1 MEFRIHK
8 LLAFLA
14 QIPLSMKTCCFF
26 TLTLLF
32 LLTWAESAF
41 GQSATNPD
49 SVFVFTLLEKANEN
63 YSNSQYEAAHLLC
76 EKAINYANEK
86 SYSLGLAYS
95 FLKKSEIY
103 IDQDSLDLAK
113 VEAENAAVLAQK
125 IHNPEVQAI
134 SDLLIAQT
142 LMYNNQTKDS
152 FRFFEKSINE
162 HFALNHSTYAAL
174 AFNDYGYALGTQGET
189 EKQIANLI
197 QALDIL
203 EEVSPDNS
211 AELAITLNNISIAF
225 YTMQQMEKAIEY
237 AKLSLVHR
245 EKTGDISRLSLGY
258 CNLSQFYRGIDPD
271 SVEKYLKLCEQY
283 AEQSGDEARMTQ
295 AYITTALLYSDKN
308 DRENALDYELKA
320 IELMERRQNDP
331 SMLSRRYISAGM
343 HAMALEKDS
352 VTIMDY
358 FNKSIDQNQV
368 VQSKFNFRDVY
379 NQLSVFYKSQN
390 DFQKAYDYYALHI
403 LYRDS
408 IIQENTVSNIAELE
422 TKYETEKKDNE
433 ILQLQ
438 STQQIRELQLEKQN
452 AILAG
457 NILEAAQKQKEIELL
472 TQTKELNELEITQQ
486 NEEIIKQNLLTQ
498 NKEQQLILAEQEALI
513 QDKELRN
520 SKIFRNLSFLVI
532 GMIVLISYFLFN
544 RYQLKRKIEEQ
555 ASLLAVRGNIAK
567 DLHDEIGST
576 LTSIKILSEVSSKRL
591 NQDATQVS
599 PFLKKITEQSAS
611 AQQGMSDIIW
621 AINPENDKLQNMV
634 VRMREYVTQTLES
647 KSILITMDIRE
658 DILNKTIDMSQRR
671 DFLLL
676 FKEVINNIT
685 KHAEAKSVKI
695 SLFQKDQYLT
705 IQIEDD
711 GIGFDPEKKRSSN
724 GLKNMKSRV
733 QALEGHLNIKSKIG
747 EGTVVTITLN
757 ST

>member
-1 MEFRIHK
+1 MHN
-8 LLAFLA
+8 LLAFLE
-14 QIPLSMKTCCFF
+14 QILLCMKTCCFF
-26 TLTLLF
+26 TVTLLF
-32 LLTWAESAF
+32 LLTCTVSAF
-41 GQSATNPD
+41 GQSVTDPD
-49 SVFVFTLLEKANEN
+49 SVFVFTLLHKANEN
-63 YSNSQYEAAHLLC
+63 YSNSHYEAAHLLC
-76 EKAINYANEK
+76 EKAINYSKEK
-86 SYSLGLAYS
+86 NYSLGLAYS

-103 IDQDSLDLAK
+103 IDQDSLGSAK
-113 VEAENAAVLAQK
+113 IQADSASILAQK
-125 IHNPEVQAI
+125 LHNPEVQAI

-142 LMYNNQTKDS
+142 LLYSNQTKES
-152 FRFFEKSINE
+152 FHFFEKSINE
-162 HFALNHSTYAAL
+162 HFAVNHSPYAAL

-189 EKQIANLI
+189 EKQLINLI

-203 EEVSPDNS
+203 EEVSPENS

-237 AKLSLVHR
+237 AKKSLAHR
-245 EKTGDISRLSLGY
+245 EKTGDITRLSLGY
-258 CNLSQFYRGIDPD
+258 CNLSQFYRGIAPD

-283 AEQSGDEARMTQ
+283 AEESGDEARMTQ
-295 AYITTALLYSDKN
+295 AYVTTALLYSDKN
-308 DRENALDYELKA
+308 DRENALVYELKA
-320 IELMERRQNDP
+320 IELMERKHNDP

-352 VTIMDY
+352 LTIMEY
-358 FNKSIDQNQV
+358 FNRSVAQNQV

-379 NQLSVFYKSQN
+379 NQLSVFYKNHN
-390 DFQKAYDYYALHI
+390 DFQKAYDFYVLQI

-408 IIQENTVSNIAELE
+408 IIQENTISNIAELE

-452 AILAG
+452 AVLAG

-472 TQTKELNELEITQQ
+472 TQTKELNELEIIQQ
-486 NEEIIKQNLLTQ
+486 NEEIIKQNLLAQ
-498 NKEQQLILAEQEALI
+498 NKEQQLMLAEQEALI
-513 QDKELRN
+513 QDRALRN
-520 SKIFRNLSFLVI
+520 SKILRNLSFLVF

-555 ASLLAVRGNIAK
+555 ESLLAVRGNIAK

-576 LTSIKILSEVSSKRL
+576 LTSIKILSEVSHKRL

-599 PFLKKITEQSAS
+599 PFLKKIAEQSTS

-621 AINPENDKLQNMV
+621 AINPENDRLQNMV

-647 KSILITMDIRE
+647 KGIQITMDIRE
-658 DILNKTIDMSQRR
+658 EILNKTIDMSQRR

-695 SLFQKDQYLT
+695 SLFQKNHQLT
-705 IQIEDD
+705 IEIRDD

-724 GLKNMKSRV
+724 GLKNMDSRAR
-733 QALEGHLNIKSKIG
+733 ALGGHVTVSSKTG
-747 EGTVVTITLN
+747 EGTLITITLN